1 MSSDE
6 HQVPLE
12 AEESGAQTVE
22 PETAA
27 AGSSEDPAAPI
38 QPEAQAGSP
47 SHSVPVS
54 DADVERQISRM
65 SRRSLLWGAAA
76 VATGLAGQ
84 RWLITRRDDDGV
96 PWPFRR
102 ALEINEE
109 LARDYFKPSRLAPV
123 FPRALAGTP
132 RENGDL
138 GLSDDFDPA
147 TWRLTVVRGA
157 GKGGEDTS
165 DDSSS
170 DDASSDDTSAK
181 GPSSADAASDDQSV
195 DGTSSTDDLKLTLA
209 DIQALPR
216 VEMVTELKCIE
227 GWSQVVHWA
236 GARLA
241 DFIARYPPPTRS
253 SNPPDVRNR
262 PDDLPGYVS
271 LETPDG
277 GYYVGLDMESALH
290 PQTLLCYEM
299 NGQPLTLAH
308 GAPLRLVIPVKYGIK
323 NIKRIGT
330 IRFTNQ
336 RPADYWA
343 EQGYDWYSGH

>member
-27 AGSSEDPAAPI
+27 TRNSEDPAAPI

-47 SHSVPVS
+47 SHSIPLS

-84 RWLITRRDDDGV
+84 QWLITRRDDDGI

-157 GKGGEDTS
+157 GKGG
-165 DDSSS
+165 
-170 DDASSDDTSAK
+170 A
-181 GPSSADAASDDQSV
+181 
-195 DGTSSTDDLKLTLA
+195 
-209 DIQALPR
+209 
-216 VEMVTELKCIE
+216 
-227 GWSQVVHWA
+227 
-236 GARLA
+236 
-241 DFIARYPPPTRS
+241 
-253 SNPPDVRNR
+253 
-262 PDDLPGYVS
+262 
-271 LETPDG
+271 ETPDG

>member
-1 MSSDE
+1 MQNHGFLAAINPIVSLAFLYKI
-6 HQVPLE
+6 PLLMLISYRGHMGE
-12 AEESGAQTVE
+12 RDPWQTQGGRFTE
-22 PETAA
+22 PVLKALDIPYDHLTN
-27 AGSSEDPAAPI
+27 PM
-38 QPEAQAGSP
+38 
-47 SHSVPVS
+47 
-54 DADVERQISRM
+54 DVERQISRM

-84 RWLITRRDDDGV
+84 RWLITRRDDDGI

-170 DDASSDDTSAK
+170 EDASSDDTSAK

-195 DGTSSTDDLKLTLA
+195 DGTPSTDDLKLTLA
-209 DIQALPR
+209 DIQALPH
-216 VEMVTELKCIE
+216 VEMVTELKCIGRE
-227 GWSQVVHWA
+227 
-236 GARLA
+236 RRPLA
-241 DFIARYPPPTRS
+241 CASFRS
-253 SNPPDVRNR
+253 HMNR
-262 PDDLPGYVS
+262 R
-271 LETPDG
+271 
-277 GYYVGLDMESALH
+277 AL
-290 PQTLLCYEM
+290 TVE
-299 NGQPLTLAH
+299 
-308 GAPLRLVIPVKYGIK
+308 
-323 NIKRIGT
+323 
-330 IRFTNQ
+330 
-336 RPADYWA
+336 
-343 EQGYDWYSGH
+343 